1 MENGEVNNKHKDKYG
16 KLKDILSIWSIKR
29 NRFPYGRLI
38 KHKYILCSH
47 VGIRQ
52 WGVDYWETYAP
63 VVNWIS
69 VRFLISIAIIHEL
82 PSIPIECIPA
92 LTKAELY
99 VDIFMY
105 IPLWMLVDGN
115 MVEWVLKLNKPIYG
129 INQ

>member
-16 KLKDILSIWSIKR
+16 KLKGILSIWSIKR

-52 WGVDYWETYAP
+52 WGVDYWETYYL

-69 VRFLISIAIIHEL
+69 ISSLLSMLIIHEF
-82 PSIPIECIPA
+82 PRISIDSVLA
-92 LTKAELY
+92 FLQSYLDLHFFMDLTLRMV
-99 VDIFMY
+99 VDQNR
-105 IPLWMLVDGN
+105 G
-115 MVEWVLKLNKPIYG
+115 EWVLKLNKSL
-129 INQ
+129 

>member
-52 WGVDYWETYAP
+52 WGVDYWETYYP
-63 VVNWIS
+63 GVNYIS
-69 VRFLISIAIIHEL
+69 VKSLLDIEIIHEL
-82 PSIPIECIPA
+82 TSSWIFWQFGLSSAIYP
-92 LTKAELY
+92 KMKYELY
-99 VDIFMY
+99 T
-105 IPLWMLVDGN
+105 N
-115 MVEWVLKLNKPIYG
+115 
-129 INQ
+129 